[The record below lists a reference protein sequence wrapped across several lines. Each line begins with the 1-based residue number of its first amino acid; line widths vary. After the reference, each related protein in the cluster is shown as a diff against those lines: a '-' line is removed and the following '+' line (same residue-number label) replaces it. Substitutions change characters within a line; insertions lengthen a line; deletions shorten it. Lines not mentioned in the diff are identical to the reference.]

1 MNARFNRIWQTI
13 IWLGL
18 GAVCG
23 TLTLLAGGYLYLDP
37 QVPAASTYQNYRH
50 EAPLRVYSVD
60 GALIGE
66 FGERRLI
73 PVLLE
78 DVPMGFRNAL
88 VNTEDKRF
96 YEHSGIDYI
105 SLANDTIQL
114 VLNPTGVR
122 TGASTITM
130 QLAKNV
136 SLSLEQTFIRKF
148 KEMLLAIKIERELTK
163 DEILELYINIA
174 PFGKRA
180 YGAQAAAYTYYGK
193 PLDALNVAQLAMLA
207 GIPKRPEAGNPINGP
222 EWALSR
228 RNLVLRRMFEQGSI
242 DRPAYEVARAAP
254 ITAQVHQREID
265 MPAPYVAEWARQEL
279 EDRYGADI
287 YHLGYEVFTTV
298 ESGLQASAIRAL
310 RRGLIDYDRRHGY
323 RGAEDRVA
331 TDLDAPTIADFEAAA
346 HGAARESEAEAEP
359 AEVSG
364 GQSPVDLRP
373 ATLSDPRVPAYL
385 AAMEDF
391 APSGD
396 LLPAVVTRVGEKF
409 FAAVTKDGREA
420 VVEWE
425 GMRWARPYI
434 DADTRGPAPTAAA
447 DVVAAGDLIRVQMF
461 DGAWRL
467 AQIPEIEG
475 AIIALRPAD
484 GAVMALSGG
493 FDFARNQYNHALQA
507 ARQPGSGFKPFVYS
521 AALANGVTPA
531 SIFVDAPLVF
541 DDETL
546 EQAYRPRNDNN
557 QFTGPMPLRR
567 ALYRSVNLVSI
578 RVLLEVG
585 VGATLD
591 HVGRFGFDTRDFPR
605 NSQLAIGGGTMAVTP
620 VSMARAYAMVA
631 NGGYAI
637 EPHVVDRMTTQTGE
651 MVLKPRYPEV
661 CEDCEVRSAEG
672 AEDEVADESGAAEGA
687 DVVAGK
693 EAAEDVRVPALRVI
707 DGRNTFV
714 LHSMLKDVIKR
725 GTGRRA
731 MQLERGDLAGK
742 TGTTNDAADTWFNGF
757 TENIATTVWVGFD
770 DYRPVGRNEYGSTTP
785 LGIWID
791 FMRDAL
797 DGRPEKTRAQPEGV
811 ISMKIDPATGR
822 AARPRQ
828 EGAIFEYFLEEFT
841 PTEDGSGRFIP
852 PPSEEVTPEDIFDP

>member
-1 MNARFNRIWQTI
+1 MTI
-13 IWLGL
+13 IWLGFA
-18 GAVCG
+18 AVCG
-23 TLTLLAGGYLYLDP
+23 AVTILAGGYLYLNP

-50 EAPLRVYSVD
+50 EAPLRIYSVD
-60 GALIGE
+60 GALLGE

-73 PVLLE
+73 PVDLE
-78 DVPMGFRNAL
+78 DVPMDFRNAL

-105 SLANDTIQL
+105 SLVNDTIRL

-148 KEMLLAIKIERELTK
+148 KEMLLAIKVEQELTK

-193 PLDALNVAQLAMLA
+193 PLDGLNVAQLAMLA

-222 EWALSR
+222 DWALR
-228 RNLVLRRMFEQGSI
+228 RRDLVLRRMFEQGSI
-242 DRPAYEVARAAP
+242 DGPEYEASRNAP
-254 ITAQVHQREID
+254 ITAAVHQREID
-265 MPAPYVAEWARQEL
+265 LPAPHVAEWARREL
-279 EDRYGADI
+279 EDRYGPDI

-298 ESGLQASAIRAL
+298 DSGLQASAIRAL
-310 RRGLIDYDRRHGY
+310 RTGLIDYDRRHGY
-323 RGAEDRVA
+323 RGPEDRVE
-331 TDLDAPTIADFEAAA
+331 TDVDESALADFEAARTFA
-346 HGAARESEAEAEP
+346 ESDSLAETE
-359 AEVSG
+359 
-364 GQSPVDLRP
+364 SPEDAGMDPSPDRDS
-373 ATLSDPRVPAYL
+373 ATLPDPRTPAYL
-385 AAMEDF
+385 AALQDV

-396 LLPAVVTRVGEKF
+396 LMPAIVTHVGEKT
-409 FAAVTKDGREA
+409 FAALTRDGIEA
-420 VVEWE
+420 IVEWD

-434 DADTRGPAPTAAA
+434 DTDRFGRAPRAAA
-447 DVVAAGDLIRVQMF
+447 DIVASGDLVRLQMF
-461 DGAWRL
+461 EGAWRL

-475 AIIALRPAD
+475 AIVALRPTD
-484 GAVMALSGG
+484 GAVLALSGG
-493 FDFARNQYNHALQA
+493 FDFARNQYDHVLQA
-507 ARQPGSGFKPFVYS
+507 ARQPGSGFKPFIYS

-546 EQAYRPRNDNN
+546 EQAYRPRNDDG
-557 QFTGPMPLRR
+557 QFSGPMPLRR

-585 VGATLD
+585 VSATLE

-605 NSQLAIGGGTMAVTP
+605 NAQLAIGGGTMAVTP
-620 VSMARAYAMVA
+620 ISMARAYAMIA
-631 NGGYAI
+631 NGGFAI
-637 EPHVVDRMTTQTGE
+637 EPHVVDHATTQMGE
-651 MVLKPRYPEV
+651 MVFAPRHPEV
-661 CEDCEVRSAEG
+661 CIDCGKRAG
-672 AEDEVADESGAAEGA
+672 DEESEEM
-687 DVVAGK
+687 D
-693 EAAEDVRVPALRVI
+693 DRVPASQAI
-707 DGRNTFV
+707 DGRNTFI

-731 MQLERGDLAGK
+731 LQLDRGDLAGK

-757 TENIATTVWVGFD
+757 TEDIAATVWVGFD

-785 LGIWID
+785 LPIWME

-797 DGRPEKTRAQPEGV
+797 SGRPEKTRAQPEGV
-811 ISMKIDPATGR
+811 ITMKIDPATGR
-822 AARPRQ
+822 AAAPAQ
-828 EGAIFEYFLEEFT
+828 KGAIFEYFLEEFT
-841 PTEDGSGRFIP
+841 PTEDGSGRFIRQP
-852 PPSEEVTPEDIFDP
+852 ADEVTPEDIF

>member
-1 MNARFNRIWQTI
+1 MRARPNRFWVTI
-13 IWLGL
+13 IWLGFA
-18 GAVCG
+18 AVCG
-23 TLTLLAGGYLYLDP
+23 VVTILAGGYLYLNP

-50 EAPLRVYSVD
+50 EAPLRIYSAD
-60 GALIGE
+60 GALLGE

-73 PVLLE
+73 PVDLE
-78 DVPMGFRNAL
+78 DVPMDFRNAL

-105 SLANDTIQL
+105 SLVNDTIRL

-148 KEMLLAIKIERELTK
+148 KEMLLAIKIEQELTK

-193 PLDALNVAQLAMLA
+193 PLDGLNVAQLAMLA

-222 EWALSR
+222 DWALSR

-242 DRPAYEVARAAP
+242 DGPEYEASRDAP
-254 ITAQVHQREID
+254 ITAAVHQREID
-265 MPAPYVAEWARQEL
+265 LPAPHVAEWARREL
-279 EDRYGADI
+279 EDRYGPDI

-298 ESGLQASAIRAL
+298 DSALQASAIRAL
-310 RRGLIDYDRRHGY
+310 RTGLIDYDRRHGY
-323 RGAEDRVA
+323 RGPEDRVESGVDEQA
-331 TDLDAPTIADFEAAA
+331 VADFEAA
-346 HGAARESEAEAEP
+346 RRFSESALAEP
-359 AEVSG
+359 EGAEEAGADPSPDG
-364 GQSPVDLRP
+364 GP
-373 ATLSDPRVPAYL
+373 ATLPDPRAPAYL
-385 AAMEDF
+385 AALQDV

-396 LLPAVVTRVGEKF
+396 LVPAIVTHVGEKT
-409 FAAVTKDGREA
+409 FAALTRDGFEA
-420 VVEWE
+420 VVEWD

-434 DADTRGPAPTAAA
+434 DTDRFGRSPRAAA
-447 DVVAAGDLIRVQMF
+447 DIVSAGDLVRLQMF
-461 DGAWRL
+461 EGAWRL

-493 FDFARNQYNHALQA
+493 FDFARNQFDHALQA
-507 ARQPGSGFKPFVYS
+507 ARQPGSGFKPFIYS

-546 EQAYRPRNDNN
+546 EQAYRPRNDDG
-557 QFTGPMPLRR
+557 QFSGPMPLRR

-585 VGATLD
+585 VSATLE

-605 NSQLAIGGGTMAVTP
+605 NAQLAIGGGTMAVTP

-631 NGGYAI
+631 NGGFAI
-637 EPHVVDRMTTQTGE
+637 EPHVVGHATTQMGE
-651 MVLKPRYPEV
+651 MVFAPRYPEV
-661 CEDCEVRSAEG
+661 CIDCGESAGDGESEEV
-672 AEDEVADESGAAEGA
+672 DD
-687 DVVAGK
+687 
-693 EAAEDVRVPALRVI
+693 RVPASQAI
-707 DGRNTFV
+707 DGRTTFI
-714 LHSMLKDVIKR
+714 LHSMLKDVVKR

-731 MQLERGDLAGK
+731 LQLDRGDLAGK

-757 TENIATTVWVGFD
+757 TEDIAATVWVGFD

-785 LGIWID
+785 LSIWMD

-797 DGRPEKTRAQPEGV
+797 SGRPEQTRAQPEGV
-811 ISMKIDPATGR
+811 ITMKIDPATGR
-822 AARPRQ
+822 AAAPAPEGRDLSSTSWKNSRPPRT
-828 EGAIFEYFLEEFT
+828 GRVALSVSH
-841 PTEDGSGRFIP
+841 PTR
-852 PPSEEVTPEDIFDP
+852 